1 MIALHTSSETMADLR
16 KLKNEA
22 LEAAAK
28 GNWRKAVWCYANLEK
43 DEPAEHGWALKLGE
57 SLRKMGNDG
66 EAIKALGRAVNAY
79 AKTGLIL
86 KAIAVC
92 KIILGID
99 PRNSHTQELLDSF
112 YAAQRKPTDPGV
124 PMPKR
129 TPSPLSAV
137 QFPSVPAQAYTT
149 AVPPA
154 VLAAAPADPFA
165 VSSTVKVPRP
175 AAVATPV
182 APVAPVA
189 VARPPAV
196 SASPALPPLRQ
207 LRLAALMPGSRPS
220 QQVPAA
226 GSSGAMEI
234 PIDDEFAS
242 EAAWSTHPHK
252 GAGRTTMAHFV
263 LPKTPFF
270 SVLSRDLFRMA
281 VERVRLIQLAA
292 GETLFSRGDP
302 GDALYVV
309 AWGEIAVLAPQ
320 EIARLSEGDFFGE
333 IALLAD
339 RPRTATV
346 RATVDSQILAIDRE
360 LLNDLIAGSPELLKV
375 LLRFLRERLIAMLAE
390 TSPLFAPFTPLER
403 LGLAARF
410 HFLEIDEGLRIVEE
424 GGKSPGLF
432 VLLAGEAKAVANDR
446 IVAHLESGDVFGEIS
461 LIANQ
466 PASASVVALTKSFV
480 LYLPRADFSEIIM
493 THPQVLE
500 HISSLAEA
508 RMREIGRIDML

>member
-1 MIALHTSSETMADLR
+1 MLVLHTSIETMADLR

-22 LEAAAK
+22 LEAAGK

-43 DEPAEHGWALKLGE
+43 DEPAEPGWSLKLGE
-57 SLRKMGNDG
+57 SLRKTGNDE
-66 EAIKALGRAVNAY
+66 EALKALGRAVNAY
-79 AKTGLIL
+79 AKTGLVL

-99 PRNSHTQELLDSF
+99 PRHAHTQELLDAF
-112 YAAQRKPTDPGV
+112 YVAQRRPTDPGV
-124 PMPKR
+124 PLPKR
-129 TPSPLSAV
+129 TPPPPSVMP
-137 QFPSVPAQAYTT
+137 FPSVPAQSYAS

-154 VLAAAPADPFA
+154 ELAPAPADVFA
-165 VSSTVKVPRP
+165 VSSTMKVPRP
-175 AAVATPV
+175 AAAV
-182 APVAPVA
+182 APATVASAGPTS
-189 VARPPAV
+189 AV

-207 LRLAALMPGSRPS
+207 LRLAALIPGSCLS
-220 QQVPAA
+220 QQVPAV

-242 EAAWSTHPHK
+242 DAVGSTHPHK

-292 GETLFSRGDP
+292 GQILFSQGDP

-346 RATVDSQILAIDRE
+346 RATVDSQVLAIDRA
-360 LLNDLIAGSPELLKV
+360 LLNDLVAGSPELLKV

-403 LGLAARF
+403 MGLAARF
-410 HFLEIDEGLRIVEE
+410 CFLEIDEGLAVIQE

-432 VLLAGEAKAVANDR
+432 VLLAGEAKAVASGR

-466 PASASVVALTKSFV
+466 PATASIVARSKCFV